1 MARLTFACVS
11 VTNLR
16 ITKPQQIRAK
26 RRALILASFVPIHL
40 IGEDWEARGE
50 RMLFTIPRNC
60 KFISSTYE
68 KYFSH
73 KLVIPILT
81 VKSIN
86 PVRLTFYLKS
96 DGHVKEYHTIY
107 WKINLGRNLIR

>member
-16 ITKPQQIRAK
+16 ITKPQQIRAR

-86 PVRLTFYLKS
+86 PV
-96 DGHVKEYHTIY
+96 
-107 WKINLGRNLIR
+107 